1 MVKNVLVVDSD
12 KGFSTIL
19 SETLNNHADFK
30 ATAVPVS
37 THALQFVVEKPVD
50 LVIIDMG
57 LPDMP
62 VPKLIKAIREA
73 KPTMA
78 IMVIPFIGED
88 VPEEIKNMGLQG
100 ILPKPFFVG
109 DLPKLVG
116 QAVGLEFESQVPD
129 LPPAPVEEKP
139 AKSRPAPPP
148 KRSTPPPAPPPRRR
162 RRPGPSSETRSRSAP
177 PPARTSAAS
186 LPMLPSWKLEQLRKN
201 KDKIVND
208 LKNLNGEIRA
218 EVILL
223 TAGSELIAT
232 AGTMAEDRAQELA
245 LLVAESAE
253 AASQAAAFLGE
264 RDARFEQSLHEG
276 NEFRLYSYSLGQG
289 VVLSLALG
297 MNVPLGIL
305 RHQTKQTG
313 QTLMK
318 YIR

>member
-1 MVKNVLVVDSD
+1 
-12 KGFSTIL
+12 
-19 SETLNNHADFK
+19 
-30 ATAVPVS
+30 
-37 THALQFVVEKPVD
+37 
-50 LVIIDMG
+50 
-57 LPDMP
+57 
-62 VPKLIKAIREA
+62 
-73 KPTMA
+73 
-78 IMVIPFIGED
+78 
-88 VPEEIKNMGLQG
+88 
-100 ILPKPFFVG
+100 
-109 DLPKLVG
+109 
-116 QAVGLEFESQVPD
+116 
-129 LPPAPVEEKP
+129 
-139 AKSRPAPPP
+139 
-148 KRSTPPPAPPPRRR
+148 
-162 RRPGPSSETRSRSAP
+162 
-177 PPARTSAAS
+177 
-186 LPMLPSWKLEQLRKN
+186 MLPSWKLEQLRKN

-208 LKNLNGEIRA
+208 LKTLNGEIRA
-218 EVILL
+218 EAILL

>member
-1 MVKNVLVVDSD
+1 MAKNVLVVDSD

-37 THALQFVVEKPVD
+37 ARALQFVVEKPVD

-62 VPKLIKAIREA
+62 VSKLIKAIREA

-88 VPEEIKNMGLQG
+88 VPEEVQSLGLQG
-100 ILPKPFFVG
+100 VLPKPFFVG

-116 QAVGLEFESQVPD
+116 QAVGLEFESEVPD

-139 AKSRPAPPP
+139 AKPRPKPASKRPSPSPP
-148 KRSTPPPAPPPRRR
+148 PPPRRR
-162 RRPGPSSETRSRSAP
+162 RRPSPSETRSRPAP
-177 PPARTSAAS
+177 LPARTSAAS

-201 KDKIVND
+201 KDKIVKD

-232 AGTMAEDRAQELA
+232 AGTMVEDRAQELA

-276 NEFRLYSYSLGQG
+276 SEFRLYSYSLGQG

-313 QTLMK
+313 QALMK